1 MDIELF
7 YTKQGS
13 GPPLLL
19 LHGNGEDGTYF
30 VHQIAEFS
38 RDFTVYAIDTR
49 GHGRSPR
56 GTAPFT
62 ISQFAEDLLAF
73 MDQQGLPKADILGF
87 SDGGNIALTFALRH
101 PDRVRRLI
109 LNGANLDPRGV
120 KPLVQLPIVA
130 GYHLASLSKNPK
142 ARAHAELLGLMVN
155 EPRIVPAELKKL
167 TMPVLVMAGTKD
179 MIQKRHTQLIA
190 ASIPYARLAI
200 IPGDHFIAN
209 KEPAAFNRAVRTFFT
224 ETALAASKEESP

>member
-1 MDIELF
+1 MDMELF

-38 RDFTVYAIDTR
+38 RDFTVYAMDTR
-49 GHGRSPR
+49 GHGKSPR

-62 ISQFAEDLLAF
+62 ISQFADDLLAF
-73 MDQQGLPKADILGF
+73 MDQQGLAQADILGF

-101 PDRVRRLI
+101 PDRVCRLI
-109 LNGANLDPRGV
+109 LNGANLDPKGV
-120 KPLVQLPIVA
+120 KPLVQLPIVL
-130 GYHLASLSKNPK
+130 GYHFASMFKSPK
-142 ARAHAELLGLMVN
+142 ATARAELPGLMVK
-155 EPRIVPAELKKL
+155 EPHIAPAELQKL
-167 TMPVLVMAGTKD
+167 TMPVLVIAGTKD
-179 MIQKRHTQLIA
+179 MIQERHTRLIA
-190 ASIPYARLAI
+190 ASIPGARLAI
-200 IPGDHFIAN
+200 IPGNHFIAN

-224 ETALAASKEESP
+224 ETAPAASKEESP

>member
-7 YTKQGS
+7 CTKQGS

-30 VHQIAEFS
+30 VHQVAEFS

-49 GHGRSPR
+49 GHGHSPR

-62 ISQFAEDLLAF
+62 ISQFADDLLAF
-73 MDQQGLPKADILGF
+73 MDRHGMEQANLLGF

-101 PDRVRRLI
+101 PDRVSRLI

-120 KPLVQLPIVA
+120 KPLVQLPIVL
-130 GYHLASLSKNPK
+130 GYHVASLFKNPQ

-155 EPRIVPAELKKL
+155 EPHIAPVELETL
-167 TMPVLVMAGTKD
+167 TMPVLVIAGTRD
-179 MIQKRHTQLIA
+179 MIRESHTRLIA
-190 ASIPYARLAI
+190 ASIPGARLAL
-200 IPGDHFIAN
+200 IPGDHVIAN

-224 ETALAASKEESP
+224 ETAPAASTEESL